1 MMSGKLSTYWRII
14 VVKTSATLLVSLC
27 CAGLAF
33 GQQQAAAPVK
43 MECRD
48 LSTSGN
54 VVFSNETLVNGMAC
68 HVVDAKP
75 RAQVNIA
82 PPTNSA
88 TQNLTEGQ
96 PAAESLPSVTA
107 APVTTAPV
115 TAPPAT
121 TAPVLANAHII
132 PGATV
137 YIEAMDG
144 FDNYLAAA
152 LRKKSVPLVP
162 VANKEQATYILSGT
176 SEEKKPGWAK
186 IAFTG
191 QIHSD
196 NEASVRMIDRA
207 SGIVVFAYAVDKKNT
222 LHGQQTTA
230 EACAKHLKEQIEKGK

>member
-1 MMSGKLSTYWRII
+1 MKISIG
-14 VVKTSATLLVSLC
+14 LLLFLC
-27 CAGLAF
+27 WAGITF

-54 VVFSNETLVNGMAC
+54 VVFPNETLVNGMAC
-68 HVVDAKP
+68 HVVDAKQS
-75 RAQVNIA
+75 AQANIV
-82 PPTNSA
+82 PVTNGGA
-88 TQNLTEGQ
+88 QNLTEGQ
-96 PAAESLPSVTA
+96 PVPKPAPSTE
-107 APVTTAPV
+107 PVTTAPI
-115 TAPPAT
+115 T
-121 TAPVLANAHII
+121 TAPVPANAHII

-144 FDNYLAAA
+144 FDSYLAAA
-152 LRKKSVPLVP
+152 FRKKNVPLVP
-162 VANKEQATYILSGT
+162 VANKDQATYILSGT

-207 SGIVVFAYAVDKKNT
+207 SGVIVFAYSVDKKNT

-230 EACAKHLKEQIEKGK
+230 EACAKHLKEQIGKK